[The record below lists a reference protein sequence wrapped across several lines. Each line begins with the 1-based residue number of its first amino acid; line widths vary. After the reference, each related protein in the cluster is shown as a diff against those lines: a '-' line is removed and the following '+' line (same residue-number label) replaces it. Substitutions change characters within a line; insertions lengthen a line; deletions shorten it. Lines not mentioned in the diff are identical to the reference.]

1 MLVSKTWNFLPFEVK
16 SKAKLINTIIKLN
29 YRFNYLEFDPEVRR
43 EKSDKHMLIIESM
56 IFLLINFF
64 KEDSMSS
71 LCRRIIPMT
80 LEAGI
85 RINSAFL
92 SASRKILSKVG
103 LTNAKINW
111 NVTFL
116 LEKQLSN
123 FTYIRH
129 SSSQFPSIQG
139 IMTLSEVEFE
149 INSFSTA
156 KKIQFLKEAI
166 FVNSL
171 LFKRTFH

>member
-1 MLVSKTWNFLPFEVK
+1 
-16 SKAKLINTIIKLN
+16 
-29 YRFNYLEFDPEVRR
+29 
-43 EKSDKHMLIIESM
+43 
-56 IFLLINFF
+56 
-64 KEDSMSS
+64 MSS

-116 LEKQLSN
+116 LDKQLSN

-149 INSFSTA
+149 INSFSAA